1 MYQRRGLLR
10 DQLETAGVQGVEH
23 CGARSVSIGPKVE
36 GWAKLGVPLVPFNL
50 LSCKTVFFCFCQNP
64 VLVSGS

>member
-10 DQLETAGVQGVEH
+10 YQLETVGVQEVEH
-23 CGARSVSIGPKVE
+23 CGARSVSIQPKVE
-36 GWAKLGVPLVPFNL
+36 GWGQLRLQLVQLTL
-50 LSCKTVFFCFCQNP
+50 LICKTVFLCFCQDH